1 MVTMNRHRTTLC
13 PMNRLLKEIMGP
25 WTAYVLWV
33 LFSDGSLRFGKLKRR
48 MPGISSKVLTQ
59 RLRRLEAAGLIF
71 RRYRPTVPPEV
82 TYGLNP
88 RGRQLSEALK
98 GLELLAVRWAK
109 ADQRRN
115 APVLSARTQR

>member
-1 MVTMNRHRTTLC
+1 
-13 PMNRLLKEIMGP
+13 MNRLLKEIMGP

-33 LFSDGSLRFGKLKRR
+33 LFSDGPLRFGKLKRR

-82 TYGLNP
+82 TYGLKP

-98 GLELLAVRWAK
+98 GLELLAVRWDK
-109 ADQRRN
+109 ADQRR
-115 APVLSARTQR
+115 SARASSAKSWKSAISS

>member
-1 MVTMNRHRTTLC
+1 
-13 PMNRLLKEIMGP
+13 MNRLLREIMGP

-33 LFSDGSLRFGKLKRR
+33 LFSDGPLRFGKLKRR

-59 RLRRLEAAGLIF
+59 RLRRLEAAGLVF

-82 TYGLNP
+82 TYGLKP

-98 GLELLAVRWAK
+98 SLELLAVRWAT
-109 ADQRRN
+109 ADKRKRR
-115 APVLSARTQR
+115 ARASDPGTER